1 MNAHEGNP
9 CSILEGSTHPSL
21 LLSIFMVFLL
31 SVIMVFTS
39 LSIVHHCCGCPS
51 SPPHALLL
59 SVSIVIALLCS
70 NCCVLSSSLCCIIIA
85 KCGRGEAMMW
95 QWLAGVIMATGGVVA
110 IKKKKEGD
118 WRGLQCDLL
127 TCTTVDSNDEMHCCC
142 LDVIAHLEGTIGMPN
157 CILHVQLTWQ
167 VLILPGMAGDMVLA
181 CYCHHGWHGRGLSWR
196 TWHAMA
202 MLVLLSLGHVRW
214 WSMCRPKCHLTHS
227 GHS

>member
-9 CSILEGSTHPSL
+9 CSVLEGSTHPSL

-39 LSIVHHCCGCPS
+39 LSIVLHCCGCPS

-110 IKKKKEGD
+110 IRKKKEGD
-118 WRGLQCDLL
+118 WRAYNVICSPALL
-127 TCTTVDSNDEMHCCC
+127 WTAM
-142 LDVIAHLEGTIGMPN
+142 MK
-157 CILHVQLTWQ
+157 CIVAVWMSLHIWRG
-167 VLILPGMAGDMVLA
+167 PLA
-181 CYCHHGWHGRGLSWR
+181 CQI
-196 TWHAMA
+196 
-202 MLVLLSLGHVRW
+202 VF
-214 WSMCRPKCHLTHS
+214 SMCC
-227 GHS
+227 